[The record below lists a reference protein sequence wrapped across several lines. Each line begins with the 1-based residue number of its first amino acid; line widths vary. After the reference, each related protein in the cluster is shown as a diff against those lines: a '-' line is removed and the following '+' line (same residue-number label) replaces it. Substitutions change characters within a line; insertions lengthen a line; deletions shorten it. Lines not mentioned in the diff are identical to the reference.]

1 MIRKPLFK
9 DILLQK
15 RLIKD
20 KLKKLAIMLC
30 VRITINKKSLVGS
43 RKTYSTI
50 HSNLT
55 PEVKCLNETSPQ
67 ELWKKTNE
75 IYMSK
80 LVIFKERVVST
91 THGDRKQGSS
101 QSF

>member
-1 MIRKPLFK
+1 M
-9 DILLQK
+9 
-15 RLIKD
+15 
-20 KLKKLAIMLC
+20 
-30 VRITINKKSLVGS
+30 
-43 RKTYSTI
+43 
-50 HSNLT
+50 
-55 PEVKCLNETSPQ
+55 ECLNETSPQ

-80 LVIFKERVVST
+80 LVVFKERVVST